1 MLVTILSNLF
11 FGYQTYLKL
20 AYVTA
25 WGRTTTPP
33 VQRLGLLGESVAI
46 ASFIKPVAR
55 TKKIEK
61 YGLLLLGRGGKVYDY
76 SLNVPCQKCL
86 KYRKFLSNSYYTRK
100 WEGKEEVNK
109 ENFQITKII
118 LIWPKPQ
125 NHKIS

>member
-55 TKKIEK
+55 TKKIENM
-61 YGLLLLGRGGKVYDY
+61 DY
-76 SLNVPCQKCL
+76 YC
-86 KYRKFLSNSYYTRK
+86 
-100 WEGKEEVNK
+100 WGEGER
-109 ENFQITKII
+109 FMIT
-118 LIWPKPQ
+118 
-125 NHKIS
+125 H